1 METIMSKQPLPDV
14 SPLEAHLG
22 FWMRFISNQV
32 SGNFEKLLRQ
42 RDMSVSEWVVMRTL
56 YQRDGVSHAELQF
69 TLGMTKG
76 ATSKI
81 VSRLETRSL
90 LERRLAEHGSRDQ
103 LLTLTADGNQLLP
116 ELAAIADQN
125 DEWFFGH
132 LPKQQREELT
142 RIMQALGLHHQITQ
156 VPVD

>member
-1 METIMSKQPLPDV
+1 TPVSVETIMSQYKLPSV

-22 FWMRFISNQV
+22 FWMRFISNQA
-32 SGNFEKLLRQ
+32 SGNLDKLLKPH
-42 RDMSVSEWVVMRTL
+42 DISVSEWVVMRTL

-81 VSRLETRSL
+81 VSRLEARVL
-90 LERRLAEHGSRDQ
+90 IERRISQRSGRDQ

-116 ELAAIADQN
+116 ILAAIADKN
-125 DEWFFGH
+125 DDLFFGH
-132 LPKQQREELT
+132 LPKKQRAEL
-142 RIMQALGLHHQITQ
+142 RQVLQALGLQHQIT
-156 VPVD
+156 

>member
-1 METIMSKQPLPDV
+1 MSSTPLPNV

-32 SGNFEKLLRQ
+32 SGNFEKLLKQ
-42 RDMSVSEWVVMRTL
+42 KDTSVSEWVVMRTL

-81 VSRLETRSL
+81 VSRLETRGL
-90 LERRLAEHGSRDQ
+90 IERRIAEPGARDQ
-103 LLTLTADGNQLLP
+103 LLTLSNRGNQLLP
-116 ELAAIADQN
+116 ELAALADKN
-125 DEWFFGH
+125 DELFFGH
-132 LPKQQREELT
+132 LPRRQRAELT
-142 RIMQALGLHHQITQ
+142 AALKVLGLHHQITQ
-156 VPVD
+156 IPVD